1 MILVNLVG
9 KGSLESVSHAQLR
22 LVVALDVVGILRGRP
37 FDCFF
42 NSTVVI
48 IVVINVYCR
57 VQLFVSLFIAA
68 THTLHPSV
76 LDVLADLR
84 DTLDFT
90 CVLTTKEAGPGVP
103 QVDHREIW
111 RESSSRLDRGR

>member
-22 LVVALDVVGILRGRP
+22 LVVALDVVGILLGRP
-37 FDCFF
+37 FDSFF
-42 NSTVVI
+42 NPTIVI

-57 VQLFVSLFIAA
+57 VQFFVPLFIAT

-76 LDVLADLR
+76 LDVLADLG
-84 DTLDFT
+84 DTLDLT
-90 CVLTTKEAGPGVP
+90 CVLTT
-103 QVDHREIW
+103 
-111 RESSSRLDRGR
+111 